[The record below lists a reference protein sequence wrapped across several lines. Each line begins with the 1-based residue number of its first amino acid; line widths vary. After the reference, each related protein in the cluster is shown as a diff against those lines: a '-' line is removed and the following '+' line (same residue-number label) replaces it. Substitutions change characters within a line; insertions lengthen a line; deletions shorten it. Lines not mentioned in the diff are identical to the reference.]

1 MPAHS
6 NSVLGVVELVH
17 GAEEDST
24 SKGTSQIL
32 HDVFGHRLDGWV
44 RSHDEWSF
52 LNDNRA
58 CVILRDIDG
67 TRELEQAAADLDKV
81 FSEPHYHLG
90 RALPL
95 AVTAGFTR
103 FNDQSSDLALALQ
116 EAGIALD
123 QAKQAD
129 DLFKVFSPHKA
140 QTEREELALLE
151 QMQSA
156 LKQGEFH
163 LYYQPKIHAGS
174 RKLMG
179 AEALIRWRHNKH
191 GVITPDQFIALAARH
206 NLIKP
211 LTKWVVKTAVQRL
224 ARWPRQLSISINLCP
239 SLLLDTDIA
248 AVISDA
254 LVSFAVA
261 PSRLNL
267 EVTEK
272 FMSDDHERMLE
283 QLARLQ
289 AIGVRISIDE
299 FGTGIS
305 SLTCCRDLPVD
316 EVKIDQRFVRHML
329 VSEKDHAMVKALVDL
344 AHNFSLQVVAVGV
357 ESVAIADRLAE
368 MRCDMLQGYVFD
380 KPLPVDEFERE
391 YGI

>member
-1 MPAHS
+1 MPANS

-17 GAEEDST
+17 GAAEDYRN
-24 SKGTSQIL
+24 KCTSQVL
-32 HDVFGHRLDGWV
+32 HDAFGHRLNGWV
-44 RSHDEWSF
+44 RTHDEWSF

-58 CVILRDIDG
+58 CVILRDIDN

-95 AVTAGFTR
+95 TVTAGFTQ
-103 FNDQSSDLALALQ
+103 FNDKDSDLALALQ

-123 QAKQAD
+123 QAKQSD
-129 DLFKVFSPHKA
+129 NLFKVFSPHTAK
-140 QTEREELALLE
+140 TEQEELELLE
-151 QMQSA
+151 QMQRA

-174 RKLMG
+174 RKLIG
-179 AEALIRWRHNKH
+179 AEALIRWRHSKH
-191 GVITPDQFIALAARH
+191 GIIAPDQFIDLAKRH
-206 NLIKP
+206 DLIKP
-211 LTKWVVKTAVQRL
+211 VTKWVIKSAVQRL
-224 ARWPRQLSISINLCP
+224 ARWPEQLSIAVNLCP
-239 SLLLDTDIA
+239 SLLLDSDIA
-248 AVISDA
+248 SVISDA
-254 LVSFAVA
+254 LVSFAVT

-267 EVTEK
+267 EMTER
-272 FMSDDHERMLE
+272 FMSDDQERMLE

-305 SLTCCRDLPVD
+305 SLACCRDLPVD
-316 EVKIDQRFVRHML
+316 EVKIDQRFVRNML
-329 VSEKDHAMVKALVDL
+329 VSEKDHATVKALVDL

-357 ESVAIADRLAE
+357 ESIAIADRLAE

-380 KPLPVDEFERE
+380 KPLPVEEFELE
-391 YGI
+391 YRI

>member
-1 MPAHS
+1 MHANS

-17 GAEEDST
+17 GTADDTRST
-24 SKGTSQIL
+24 NTSQVL
-32 HDVFGHRLDGWV
+32 HDAFGHRLNDWV
-44 RSHDEWSF
+44 GNRDEWSF

-58 CVILRDIDG
+58 CVILRDIDSAG
-67 TRELEQAAADLDKV
+67 ELEQAAASLDKV

-95 AVTAGFTR
+95 TVTAGFTQ
-103 FNDQSSDLALALQ
+103 FDDQNSDLALALQ

-123 QAKQAD
+123 QAKQSA

-140 QTEREELALLE
+140 KTKQEEIELLQ
-151 QMQSA
+151 QMQTA
-156 LKQGEFH
+156 LQQGEFQ

-174 RKLMG
+174 RKLIG
-179 AEALIRWRHNKH
+179 AEALIRWRHRKH
-191 GVITPDQFIALAARH
+191 GIIAPEQFIDLAARH
-206 NLIKP
+206 DIIKP
-211 LTKWVVKTAVQRL
+211 ITKWVIRSAVQRL
-224 ARWPRQLSISINLCP
+224 ARWPEQLSIAVNLCP
-239 SLLLDTDIA
+239 SLLLDSGISS
-248 AVISDA
+248 VVSDA
-254 LVSFAVA
+254 LASFAVK

-267 EVTEK
+267 EVTER
-272 FMSDDHERMLE
+272 FMSGDHESMLE

-305 SLTCCRDLPVD
+305 SLACCRDLPID
-316 EVKIDQRFVRHML
+316 EIKIDQRFVRHML
-329 VSEKDHAMVKALVDL
+329 VSEKDHATVKALVDL

-380 KPLPVDEFERE
+380 KPLPVEEFELE
-391 YGI
+391 YRI